1 MLLYLK
7 QLMEQLL
14 LLLQDDEVDEVEYLQ
29 EQSVEFLLEQLIE
42 LIKYLL
48 FLNSLSLLI
57 AY

>member
-1 MLLYLK
+1 MLPYHK
-7 QLMEQLL
+7 QPMEQLL

>member
-29 EQSVEFLLEQLIE
+29 EQSVESLLEQLIE
-42 LIKYLL
+42 LIRHLL